1 MSAKSSNFAPDFEK
15 TYVMIPKLSQ
25 YIFVLSFLCLM
36 AASCTHA
43 DKDALAL
50 YQQGRALREEGKQ
63 VEAMQASIE
72 AAHSGTDDEALLGR
86 VYSNMANMCR
96 QANDHETA
104 FEVYALS
111 AEHFQKADDTLAFA
125 YALNNMAWEQAAMG
139 HKDSAMTLVDSA
151 VHCHPRPPLTDK
163 IIETKAAACLFRQEY
178 DSVLVYTAPPA
189 NEYLLTLRAQAYSY
203 LQMDDSATY
212 YAQLLLP
219 ETTNLFAMDDLY
231 YILTHNDSSADKEIL
246 RDLSSARADV
256 QNAIKARHGELVK
269 AVEILKQDLKAP
281 KKTKP
286 WKIIL
291 LVVLGVGLLAWAA
304 LVSKKQH
311 RLHIQKSQF
320 EQTRRFEL
328 EQNIRHLQEAEDL
341 RSELEW
347 TDFQSF
353 CAQIDKRFNAFA
365 GKLQEQGLNE
375 QDIRICVLVLIGLSH
390 KQIAEMLNCSP
401 KSIGKL
407 KDLTAHKLGVSGGQL
422 QDKLQK
428 TAIL

>member
-1 MSAKSSNFAPDFEK
+1 MVQKVSR
-15 TYVMIPKLSQ
+15 
-25 YIFVLSFLCLM
+25 YIFVYSLLCLF
-36 AASCTHA
+36 AAGCSHTA
-43 DKDALAL
+43 EDTFAL

-63 VEAMQASIE
+63 VEAMQAFIE
-72 AAHSGTDDEALLGR
+72 ATHNGTDDEALLGR
-86 VYSNMANMCR
+86 IWSNMANMCR

-111 AEHFQKADDTLAFA
+111 AEHFQKAGDTLAFA
-125 YALNNMAWEQAAMG
+125 YALNNMAWEQAAMA
-139 HKDSAMTLVDSA
+139 HKDSAGVFVAEA
-151 VHCHPRPPLTDK
+151 VTVYPREPLLGK
-163 IIETKAAACLFRQEY
+163 VRETQAAACLFAKEY

-203 LQMDDSATY
+203 LQMDDSASY
-212 YAQLLLP
+212 YAQVLRP
-219 ETTNLFAMDDLY
+219 RTTNLFALDDLY

-269 AVEILKQDLKAP
+269 AVEILKQDLAP
-281 KKTKP
+281 QEKPKP

-304 LVSKKQH
+304 LVAKKQH
-311 RLHIQKSQF
+311 CLHIQKSQF
-320 EQTRRFEL
+320 EQTRLFEL
-328 EQNIRHLQEAEDL
+328 EQNIRHLQETKDL
-341 RSELEW
+341 RQELAW

-353 CAQIDKRFNAFA
+353 CTQIDKRFNAFA
-365 GKLQEQGLNE
+365 AKLQEQGLNE

-422 QDKLQK
+422 QDKLYK

>member
-1 MSAKSSNFAPDFEK
+1 MSIIA
-15 TYVMIPKLSQ
+15 VILLSGA
-25 YIFVLSFLCLM
+25 M
-36 AASCTHA
+36 T
-43 DKDALAL
+43 L
-50 YQQGRALREEGKQ
+50 YQHGKVLREEGKQ
-63 VEAMQASIE
+63 VEAMQAFIE

-104 FEVYALS
+104 YRVYCLS
-111 AEHFQKADDTLAFA
+111 AEHFAASGDTLAYA
-125 YALNNMAWEQAAMG
+125 YALNNMAWEQATMG
-139 HKDSAMTLVDSA
+139 NKEAAIMLVDSA
-151 VHCHPRPPLTDK
+151 VRCYTRPPLTDK
-163 IIETKAAACLFRQEY
+163 IIETKAAACLFAKEY

-219 ETTNLFAMDDLY
+219 QTTNLFALDDLY
-231 YILTHNDSSADKEIL
+231 YILTHNDTTADKESL

-269 AVEILKQDLKAP
+269 AVEILKEDLKAP
-281 KKTKP
+281 QKP
-286 WKIIL
+286 KPRKIIL

-304 LVSKKQH
+304 LVAKKQH

-328 EQNIRHLQEAEDL
+328 EQNIRHLQETKDL
-341 RSELEW
+341 RSELQW
-347 TDFQSF
+347 TDYPSF
-353 CAQIDKRFNAFA
+353 CTQTDRIFNAFT
-365 GKLQEQGLNE
+365 GKLSAQGLNE